1 MLVGGYGSVRLP
13 AFVSNVIMLTEV
25 STQVPNAQ
33 DGTGTLY
40 LRGIPR
46 QLTREA
52 KAEAARRGMSLT
64 AFAREALAT
73 ALGRGTARAEDRDGL
88 AAIRPD
94 LDWFEANRKRLL
106 RRYHDEYVAILN
118 RKVVDHDREFEPLA
132 QRVFAKYGVRSIA
145 MPRVTSHQRIVHLRS
160 PRIAR

>member
-1 MLVGGYGSVRLP
+1 MANS
-13 AFVSNVIMLTEV
+13 
-25 STQVPNAQ
+25 Q
-33 DGTGTLY
+33 DPTGTLY

-64 AFAREALAT
+64 AFTKEALAT
-73 ALGRGTARAEDRDGL
+73 ALRHRAARTDHSDGIE
-88 AAIRPD
+88 AIRPD
-94 LDWFEANRKRLL
+94 LQWFDRNRHRLL
-106 RRYHDEYVAILN
+106 RRYPNEYVAILN
-118 RKVVDHDREFEPLA
+118 RKVVDHDREFAGLA

-145 MPRVTSHQRIVHLRS
+145 MPQVTPQERVVHLRS